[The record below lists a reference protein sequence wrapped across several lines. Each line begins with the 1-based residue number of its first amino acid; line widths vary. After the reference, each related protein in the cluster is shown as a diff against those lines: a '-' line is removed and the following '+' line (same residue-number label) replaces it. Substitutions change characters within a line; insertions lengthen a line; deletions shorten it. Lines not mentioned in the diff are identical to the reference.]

1 MDKLTI
7 STQYTG
13 LEVAIIGLAGRFPGA
28 KDIDEFWHNLINGVE
43 SISSFSDEELLSE
56 GIDQASLDN
65 PDYVTAGSVLA
76 DVEKFDAA
84 FFGYTPREAEI
95 IDPQHRL
102 FLECA
107 WQALENAGYNSQT
120 YERPIGVFASAGMNN
135 YLLNNLYGNRELLE
149 TSGTVSAIAAN
160 DKDHLST
167 LVSYKLNLTG
177 PSITVQTNCSSSLV
191 AVHLACQSLLSGDCE
206 IVLAGGVS
214 IPLPQKTGYL
224 YQQGGILSPD
234 GHCRA
239 FDAKAQGMVVG
250 AGAGI
255 VVLKRLEN
263 AIADGDR
270 IYAVIKGSAINN
282 DGSLKVGY
290 TAPSVEGQAKV
301 IQAAQVMAEVA
312 AQTITYIE
320 AHGTATPLGD
330 PIEIAALTQAFRT
343 STDQKEFCAIG
354 SVKTNV
360 GHLDTAAGV
369 TGLIKTALALKH
381 QMLPPSL
388 NFEQPHPKFDFVNS
402 PFYVNTQL
410 TEWKTSGTPR
420 RAGVS
425 SFGIGG
431 TNAHVILEQ
440 APDVATS
447 ETSRHSQL
455 LLLSAKTNS
464 ALETMT
470 ANLAEYLQHHPNLN
484 LADVAYTLQVGRRTH
499 KHRRILVCHHQE
511 EAVVALQTLEPKQ
524 VLTNSQELTE
534 RPVTFLFPG
543 QGSQYVNMAK
553 ELYQVEPTF
562 QEEVD
567 RCAQLLQP
575 HLGLDLRTVLYPT
588 ENLALA
594 TQQINQ
600 TYLTQPA
607 LFVIEYALAK
617 LWMSW
622 GIKPQAMIGHSIG
635 EYVAAC
641 LAGVFSLEDALA
653 LVAARGR
660 LMQQLPPGSML
671 AVPLPEKEI
680 KLFLNPELSLA
691 TINTPSMC
699 VVAGTTAAVTILHNH
714 FARQGVECH
723 PLHTSHAFHSAMMEP
738 ILLTFTELV
747 KSFRLNSPQ
756 IPYISNV
763 SGTWITDAEATD
775 PSYWAKHLRQ
785 TVRFAQGVEELLQ
798 ESVRLFLEVGPGRA
812 LSTFVLRH
820 PSKNAEQT
828 TLVSLRHPQDQQSDV
843 AFLQST
849 LGQLWL
855 AGVQIDW
862 SGLYTHEHRQRLSL
876 PTYPFERQRYWI
888 EPQTSKLAPVKQDTA
903 LQVKTEI
910 ADWFYIPSWKR
921 SLVSMSAIA
930 SQKLNWLLFVD
941 ESSLS
946 NQIIQCLQAANQDV
960 ISVRV
965 GEQFSKVG
973 ERSYTI
979 NPAQSQDYASL
990 LQELQTLETLPQ
1002 AIVHLWSLTPS
1013 VDMESFAN
1021 MQNLGF
1027 SSLLNLA
1034 QVIGEQKIFQGLQ
1047 IAIISNQTQSVTGIE
1062 FLSPQKTTLLG
1073 ICKSIA
1079 HQYPNLALHHIDVVA
1094 PKSGTRQEIQLV
1106 EHILNEV
1113 TTKTSDLALAYR
1125 GNQRWIPHFEAIRLE
1140 QDTETNKALPE
1151 NGVYLFINA
1160 LSNVGLALVESF
1172 AQMHHAK
1179 IILTID
1185 STFPQNHEWQHILTT
1200 NSASDD
1206 VCQKIRKLQALEALN
1221 FQFLILC
1228 ADTTNEQHLDTVIAK
1243 TVELHKTVNGVF
1255 YFTNSGENSIRG
1267 LLALEKTLQDRGA
1280 DLCLVISSLL
1290 SNSTEDIVSDIFADA
1305 FVHHHNQT
1313 NQNCWLKINWDNNI
1327 YHEQKPI
1334 AIKVNLELLRRI
1346 ISKQIANHVVVSTID
1361 LTTRLE
1367 QLHQNLALGENQI
1380 NSQVADKANSLYPRP
1395 NLATPYIA
1403 PSNEIEQQIANVWQK
1418 VFGFEKVGIDDNFFD
1433 LGGDSLL
1440 AVQVTAELKNL
1451 LNKEIPV
1458 VSLYE
1463 GLTIRSLAELLNS
1476 KESENAEEI
1485 TIEIEQQKERINR
1498 RQQQYQKRQGINR
1511 EKRDIKSDGMTV
1523 V

>member
-1 MDKLTI
+1 MDNFTT
-7 STQYTG
+7 STG

-28 KDIDEFWHNLINGVE
+28 KNIDEFWHNLINGVE
-43 SISSFSDEELLSE
+43 SISLFSNEELLFE
-56 GIDQASLDN
+56 GIDQALLDN
-65 PDYVTAGSVLA
+65 PDYVKAGSVLP

-95 IDPQHRL
+95 MDPQHRL

-120 YERPIGVFASAGMNN
+120 YESPIGVFASGGMNS
-135 YLLNNLYGNRELLE
+135 YLLNNLYSNRELLE
-149 TSGTVSAIAAN
+149 ASGTVSVIAAN

-177 PSITVQTNCSSSLV
+177 PSVTIQTTCSSSLV

-206 IVLAGGVS
+206 MALAGGVS

-263 AIADGDR
+263 ALADGDR

-320 AHGTATPLGD
+320 THGTATPLGD

-343 STDQKEFCAIG
+343 NTDEKEFCAIG
-354 SVKTNV
+354 SVKTNI

-388 NFEQPHPKFDFVNS
+388 NFEQPHPKIDFANS
-402 PFYVNTQL
+402 PFYVNTKL

-440 APDVATS
+440 APDVETS
-447 ETSRHSQL
+447 ETNRPSQL

-470 ANLAEYLQHHPNLN
+470 ANLAEYLQHHPNLH

-499 KHRRILVCHHQE
+499 KHRRMLVCSHQE
-511 EAVVALQTLEPKQ
+511 EAIVGLQTLEPKQ
-524 VLTNSQELTE
+524 VLTNSQELIE

-543 QGSQYVNMAK
+543 QGAQYVNMGK
-553 ELYQVEPTF
+553 ELYQVEPIF
-562 QEEVD
+562 QDEVD
-567 RCAQLLQP
+567 RCAQLLQA

-588 ENLALA
+588 EDLALA
-594 TQQINQ
+594 TQQLNQ

-653 LVAARGR
+653 LVAARGQW
-660 LMQQLPPGSML
+660 MQQLPPGSML
-671 AVPLPEKEI
+671 AVPLSEKEI
-680 KLFLNPELSLA
+680 KPFLNQELSLA
-691 TINTPSMC
+691 TVNTPSMC
-699 VVAGTTAAVTILHNH
+699 VVAGTIEAVTTLYNQL
-714 FARQGVECH
+714 ASLGVECR

-747 KSFRLNSPQ
+747 KGLRLNSPQ

-785 TVRFAQGVEELLQ
+785 TVRFAQGVGELLQ
-798 ESVRLFLEVGPGRA
+798 ESDRLFLEVGPGRT
-812 LSTFVLRH
+812 LSTFILRH
-820 PSKNAEQT
+820 PSKTIEQV

-843 AFLQST
+843 AFLQNT

-862 SGLYTHEHRQRLSL
+862 SGLYTHERRQRLSL
-876 PTYPFERQRYWI
+876 PTYPFERQRYWV
-888 EPQTSKLAPVKQDTA
+888 EAQTLKLAPVKEDIA
-903 LQVKTEI
+903 LHTKTEI

-921 SLVSMSAIA
+921 SPVSMSVIT

-946 NQIIQCLQAANQDV
+946 NQITQRLQAANQNV
-960 ISVRV
+960 ISVKV
-965 GEQFSKVG
+965 GKQFSKIG
-973 ERSYTI
+973 ECSYTI
-979 NPAQSQDYASL
+979 NPALSQDYASL
-990 LQELQTLETLPQ
+990 LQELQTLKTLPQ

-1013 VDMESFAN
+1013 VDMEPFAK
-1021 MQNLGF
+1021 MQILGF
-1027 SSLLNLA
+1027 SSLLNLV
-1034 QVIGEQKIFQGLQ
+1034 QVIEEQKISEGLQ
-1047 IAIISNQTQSVTGIE
+1047 IAVVSNQTQSVTDTE
-1062 FLSPQKTTLLG
+1062 SLYPEKATLLG
-1073 ICKSIA
+1073 VCKSLA
-1079 HQYPNLALHHIDVVA
+1079 LQYPNLAFHHIDVVV
-1094 PKSGTRQEIQLV
+1094 PKSETRQEIQLV
-1106 EHILNEV
+1106 DHILNEI

-1125 GNQRWIPHFEAIRLE
+1125 GNQRWIPNFEAIHLE
-1140 QDTETNKALPE
+1140 HDTETNIALPE

-1160 LSNVGLALVESF
+1160 LSDVSLALVESF
-1172 AQMHHAK
+1172 AQMRHAK

-1185 STFPQNHEWQHILTT
+1185 STFPQKHEWHRILTT
-1200 NSASDD
+1200 NSASDN
-1206 VCQKIRKLQALEALN
+1206 VCQKIRRLQGLEALN
-1221 FQFLILC
+1221 SQVLILS
-1228 ADTTNEQHLDTVIAK
+1228 AEATNEQHLRAVISK
-1243 TVELHKTVNGVF
+1243 IVEIYETVNGVM
-1255 YFTNSGENSIRG
+1255 YFTSSGENSIQE
-1267 LLALEKTLQDRGA
+1267 LLALEKTLQESKT
-1280 DLCLVISSLL
+1280 DLCLLISSLS
-1290 SNSTEDIVSDIFADA
+1290 SNSTGDIVADISADA
-1305 FVHHHNQT
+1305 FVQHHNQT
-1313 NQNCWLKINWDNNI
+1313 NQTSWLKINWDTNI
-1327 YHEQKPI
+1327 SQKPEQI
-1334 AIKVNLELLRRI
+1334 RNELSLEVLRRI
-1346 ISKQIANHVVVSTID
+1346 ISRPIANHVFVSTINLPD
-1361 LTTRLE
+1361 RLE
-1367 QLHQNLALGENQI
+1367 QLHPNIAFAENQI
-1380 NSQVADKANSLYPRP
+1380 SYQVTEKQNSFYPRP
-1395 NLATPYIA
+1395 NLTIPYIA
-1403 PSNEIEQQIANVWQK
+1403 PSNELEQQIANVWQK
-1418 VFGFEKVGIDDNFFD
+1418 VFGFDQVGIDDNFFD

-1440 AVQVTAELKNL
+1440 AVQVTADLKKL

-1463 GLTIRSLAELLNS
+1463 CLTIRSVVELLNS
-1476 KESENAEEI
+1476 NESEIEEM
-1485 TIEIEQQKERINR
+1485 TVNIEEQKERINR
-1498 RQQQYQKRQGINR
+1498 RQQYQKHQRLNR
-1511 EKRDIKSDGMTV
+1511 EKRDKV
-1523 V
+1523 

>member
-1 MDKLTI
+1 MDLTT

-13 LEVAIIGLAGRFPGA
+13 LEVAIIGLSGRFPGA
-28 KDIDEFWHNLINGVE
+28 KDTDEFWHNLINGVE

-65 PDYVTAGSVLA
+65 PDYVKAGSVLA

-120 YERPIGVFASAGMNN
+120 YESPIGVFASAGMNN

-149 TSGTVSAIAAN
+149 TSAIAAN

-177 PSITVQTNCSSSLV
+177 PSITVQTTCSSSLV

-206 IVLAGGVS
+206 MALAGGVS

-263 AIADGDR
+263 ALADGDR

-312 AQTITYIE
+312 AETITYIE
-320 AHGTATPLGD
+320 AHGTATALGD

-343 STDQKEFCAIG
+343 STDEKQFCAIG
-354 SVKTNV
+354 SVKTNI

-388 NFEQPHPKFDFVNS
+388 NFEQPHPKIDFVNS

-447 ETSRHSQL
+447 ESSRPSQL

-470 ANLAEYLQHHPNLN
+470 ANLAEYLQQHPNLN

-499 KHRRILVCHHQE
+499 KHRRMLVCHRQA

-524 VLTNSQELTE
+524 VLTHSQELTE

-553 ELYQVEPTF
+553 ELYQEEPTF
-562 QEEVD
+562 QQEVD
-567 RCAQLLQP
+567 RCAELLEP

-588 ENLALA
+588 EDLAVA
-594 TQQINQ
+594 TQQLNQ

-622 GIKPQAMIGHSIG
+622 GIKPEATIGHSIG

-660 LMQQLPPGSML
+660 LMQQLPAGSML

-680 KLFLNPELSLA
+680 KPFLNPELSLA

-699 VVAGTTAAVTILHNH
+699 VVAGTKTAVTSLHKH
-714 FARQGVECH
+714 LTSQGVECR

-747 KSFRLNSPQ
+747 KGCRLHPPQ

-763 SGTWITDAEATD
+763 SGTWITDTEATD

-798 ESVRLFLEVGPGRA
+798 ESDRLFLEVGPGRT

-820 PSKNAEQT
+820 PSKKPEQI
-828 TLVSLRHPQDQQSDV
+828 TLASLRHPQDQQSDV
-843 AFLQST
+843 AFLQNT

-862 SGLYTHEHRQRLSL
+862 SGLYTDEHRQRLSL

-903 LQVKTEI
+903 LAVNI
-910 ADWFYIPSWKR
+910 A
-921 SLVSMSAIA
+921 LTQ
-930 SQKLNWLLFVD
+930 QKLNWLLFVD
-941 ESSLS
+941 ESSAS
-946 NQIIQCLQAANQDV
+946 NQVIQFLQIANQDV
-960 ISVRV
+960 ITVRV

-973 ERSYTI
+973 ERVYTI
-979 NPAQSQDYASL
+979 NPAQSQDFDSL
-990 LQELQTLETLPQ
+990 LQELQTLETIPQ
-1002 AIVHLWSLTPS
+1002 AVMQLWSLTPS
-1013 VDMESFAN
+1013 VNMQSFAN
-1021 MQNLGF
+1021 MQNLDF
-1027 SSLLNLA
+1027 SSLLNL
-1034 QVIGEQKIFQGLQ
+1034 
-1047 IAIISNQTQSVTGIE
+1047 
-1062 FLSPQKTTLLG
+1062 
-1073 ICKSIA
+1073 
-1079 HQYPNLALHHIDVVA
+1079 
-1094 PKSGTRQEIQLV
+1094 
-1106 EHILNEV
+1106 
-1113 TTKTSDLALAYR
+1113 
-1125 GNQRWIPHFEAIRLE
+1125 
-1140 QDTETNKALPE
+1140 
-1151 NGVYLFINA
+1151 
-1160 LSNVGLALVESF
+1160 
-1172 AQMHHAK
+1172 
-1179 IILTID
+1179 
-1185 STFPQNHEWQHILTT
+1185 
-1200 NSASDD
+1200 
-1206 VCQKIRKLQALEALN
+1206 
-1221 FQFLILC
+1221 
-1228 ADTTNEQHLDTVIAK
+1228 
-1243 TVELHKTVNGVF
+1243 
-1255 YFTNSGENSIRG
+1255 
-1267 LLALEKTLQDRGA
+1267 
-1280 DLCLVISSLL
+1280 
-1290 SNSTEDIVSDIFADA
+1290 
-1305 FVHHHNQT
+1305 
-1313 NQNCWLKINWDNNI
+1313 
-1327 YHEQKPI
+1327 
-1334 AIKVNLELLRRI
+1334 
-1346 ISKQIANHVVVSTID
+1346 
-1361 LTTRLE
+1361 RLE
-1367 QLHQNLALGENQI
+1367 QLQQITLGENQI
-1380 NSQVADKANSLYPRP
+1380 NSQVVDKVNSSYPRP

-1403 PSNEIEQQIANVWQK
+1403 PSNELEQQIANVWQK
-1418 VFGFEKVGIDDNFFD
+1418 VFGFEKIGIDDNFFD

-1440 AVQVTAELKNL
+1440 AVQVTADLKKF

-1476 KESENAEEI
+1476 NENENQEEI
-1485 TIEIEQQKERINR
+1485 TNNNEEQQERINR
-1498 RQQQYQKRQGINR
+1498 RQQYQKRQRLNK
-1511 EKRDIKSDGMTV
+1511 EKREISLVDA
-1523 V
+1523 

>member
-1 MDKLTI
+1 MDLST

-13 LEVAIIGLAGRFPGA
+13 LEVAIIGLSGRFPGA
-28 KDIDEFWHNLINGVE
+28 KDTDEFWHNLINGVE

-65 PDYVTAGSVLA
+65 PDYVKAGSVLT

-120 YERPIGVFASAGMNN
+120 YESPIGVFASAGMNN

-149 TSGTVSAIAAN
+149 TSAIAAN

-177 PSITVQTNCSSSLV
+177 PSITVQTTCSSSLV

-206 IVLAGGVS
+206 MALAGGVS

-263 AIADGDR
+263 ALADGDR

-312 AQTITYIE
+312 AETITYIE
-320 AHGTATPLGD
+320 AHGTATALGD

-343 STDQKEFCAIG
+343 STDEKQFCAIG
-354 SVKTNV
+354 SVKTNI

-388 NFEQPHPKFDFVNS
+388 NFEQPHPKIDFDNS

-410 TEWKTSGTPR
+410 TEWKTSGTLR

-447 ETSRHSQL
+447 ESSRSSQL

-470 ANLAEYLQHHPNLN
+470 ANLAEYLQQHPNLN

-499 KHRRILVCHHQE
+499 KHRRMLVCHEQA

-524 VLTNSQELTE
+524 VLTHSQELT

-543 QGSQYVNMAK
+543 QGSQYVNMAQ

-562 QEEVD
+562 QQEVD
-567 RCAQLLQP
+567 RCAELLEP

-588 ENLALA
+588 EDLAVA
-594 TQQINQ
+594 TQQLNQ

-607 LFVIEYALAK
+607 IFVIEYALAK

-622 GIKPQAMIGHSIG
+622 GIQPEAMIGHSIG

-680 KLFLNPELSLA
+680 QPFLNSELSLA

-699 VVAGTTAAVTILHNH
+699 VVAGTTTAVTSLHNH
-714 FARQGVECH
+714 LTSQGVECR

-747 KSFRLNSPQ
+747 KGCRLNPPQ

-763 SGTWITDAEATD
+763 SGTWITDTEATD
-775 PSYWAKHLRQ
+775 PNYWAKHLRQ
-785 TVRFAQGVEELLQ
+785 TVQFAQGIEELLQ
-798 ESVRLFLEVGPGRA
+798 ESDRLFLEVGPGRT
-812 LSTFVLRH
+812 LSTFILRH
-820 PSKNAEQT
+820 PSKKSEQI
-828 TLVSLRHPQDQQSDV
+828 TLASLRHPQDQQSDV
-843 AFLQST
+843 ACLQNT

-862 SGLYTHEHRQRLSL
+862 SGLYTDEHRQRLSL
-876 PTYPFERQRYWI
+876 PTYPFEGQRYWI
-888 EPQTSKLAPVKQDTA
+888 EPQTSKLPPVKQDTA
-903 LQVKTEI
+903 LAVNI
-910 ADWFYIPSWKR
+910 A
-921 SLVSMSAIA
+921 LTQ
-930 SQKLNWLLFVD
+930 QKLNWLLFVD

-946 NQIIQCLQAANQDV
+946 NQIIQFLQVANQDV

-979 NPAQSQDYASL
+979 NPAQSQDYDSL
-990 LQELQTLETLPQ
+990 LQELQTLETIPQ
-1002 AIVHLWSLTPS
+1002 AVMQLWSLTPS
-1013 VDMESFAN
+1013 VDMQSFAN
-1021 MQNLGF
+1021 IQKLDF
-1027 SSLLNLA
+1027 SSLLNL
-1034 QVIGEQKIFQGLQ
+1034 
-1047 IAIISNQTQSVTGIE
+1047 
-1062 FLSPQKTTLLG
+1062 
-1073 ICKSIA
+1073 
-1079 HQYPNLALHHIDVVA
+1079 
-1094 PKSGTRQEIQLV
+1094 
-1106 EHILNEV
+1106 
-1113 TTKTSDLALAYR
+1113 
-1125 GNQRWIPHFEAIRLE
+1125 
-1140 QDTETNKALPE
+1140 
-1151 NGVYLFINA
+1151 
-1160 LSNVGLALVESF
+1160 
-1172 AQMHHAK
+1172 
-1179 IILTID
+1179 
-1185 STFPQNHEWQHILTT
+1185 
-1200 NSASDD
+1200 
-1206 VCQKIRKLQALEALN
+1206 
-1221 FQFLILC
+1221 
-1228 ADTTNEQHLDTVIAK
+1228 
-1243 TVELHKTVNGVF
+1243 
-1255 YFTNSGENSIRG
+1255 
-1267 LLALEKTLQDRGA
+1267 
-1280 DLCLVISSLL
+1280 
-1290 SNSTEDIVSDIFADA
+1290 
-1305 FVHHHNQT
+1305 
-1313 NQNCWLKINWDNNI
+1313 
-1327 YHEQKPI
+1327 
-1334 AIKVNLELLRRI
+1334 
-1346 ISKQIANHVVVSTID
+1346 
-1361 LTTRLE
+1361 RLE
-1367 QLHQNLALGENQI
+1367 QLQQTALGENQI
-1380 NSQVADKANSLYPRP
+1380 NSLAVDKANSFYPRP

-1403 PSNEIEQQIANVWQK
+1403 PSNELEQEIANVWQK
-1418 VFGFEKVGIDDNFFD
+1418 VFGFEKIGIDDNFFD

-1440 AVQVTAELKNL
+1440 AVQVTADLKKL

-1476 KESENAEEI
+1476 DENENDEEI
-1485 TIEIEQQKERINR
+1485 TIKIEEQQERINR
-1498 RQQQYQKRQGINR
+1498 RQQYQKRQRLNK
-1511 EKRDIKSDGMTV
+1511 EKRETSLV
-1523 V
+1523 EV